1 MVKKTPS
8 PAKLRELVMQA
19 LYQKEMTGSSNTVL
33 IKQFKQNYKNLNLNN
48 FETYL
53 KEIKNNILDID
64 STINKHTN
72 INIDQISKIELAI
85 LKQAIYEIKNSNLDK
100 PVIIS
105 EAIRLAK
112 RFGQDSSHKFVNA
125 LLDKADN

>member
-19 LYQKEMTGSSNTVL
+19 LYQKEMTGSSNTDL
-33 IKQFKQNYKNLNLNN
+33 IKQFKQNYKNLNLKD

-53 KEIKNNILDID
+53 KEIKQNILDID
-64 STINKHTN
+64 SIINKHTN
-72 INIDQISKIELAI
+72 INIEQISKIELAI
-85 LKQAIYEIKNSNLDK
+85 LKQAIYEMKNSSLDK
-100 PVIIS
+100 PIIIS

-125 LLDKADN
+125 LLDKAAN

>member
-19 LYQKEMTGSSNTVL
+19 LYQKEMTGSSNTDL
-33 IKQFKQNYKNLNLNN
+33 IKQFKQNNKNLNLKN

-53 KEIKNNILDID
+53 KEIKKNSLDID
-64 STINKHTN
+64 SIIEKHTN
-72 INIDQISKIELAI
+72 INIEQISKIELAI

-100 PVIIS
+100 PIIIS

-125 LLDKADN
+125 LLDKAVN

>member
-19 LYQKEMTGSSNTVL
+19 LYQKEMTGSSNTDL
-33 IKQFKQNYKNLNLNN
+33 IKQFKQNYKSLNLKN

-53 KEIKNNILDID
+53 KEIKKNILDID
-64 STINKHTN
+64 STIDKHTN

-85 LKQAIYEIKNSNLDK
+85 LKQAIYELSLIH
-100 PVIIS
+100 I
-105 EAIRLAK
+105 
-112 RFGQDSSHKFVNA
+112 
-125 LLDKADN
+125 

>member
-19 LYQKEMTGSSNTVL
+19 LYQKEMTGSSNTDL
-33 IKQFKQNYKNLNLNN
+33 IKQFKQNYKNLNLKD

-53 KEIKNNILDID
+53 KEIKQNILDID
-64 STINKHTN
+64 SIIDKHTN

-85 LKQAIYEIKNSNLDK
+85 LKQAIYEMKNSNLDK
-100 PVIIS
+100 PIIIS

-125 LLDKADN
+125 LLDKAAN

>member
-19 LYQKEMTGSSNTVL
+19 LYQKEMTGSSNTDLV
-33 IKQFKQNYKNLNLNN
+33 KQFKQNYKNLNLKN
-48 FETYL
+48 FETCL
-53 KEIKNNILDID
+53 KEIKRNILDID
-64 STINKHTN
+64 SMIEKHTN
-72 INIDQISKIELAI
+72 IDFDQISKIELAI
-85 LKQAIYEIKNSNLDK
+85 LKQAIYEIRNSDLDK
-100 PVIIS
+100 PIIIS

-125 LLDKADN
+125 LLDKAAN

>member
-19 LYQKEMTGSSNTVL
+19 LYQKEMTGSSNTDL
-33 IKQFKQNYKNLNLNN
+33 IKQFKQNYKNLNLKD

-53 KEIKNNILDID
+53 KEIKQNILEID
-64 STINKHTN
+64 SIIDKHTN

-85 LKQAIYEIKNSNLDK
+85 LKQAIYEMKNSNLDK
-100 PVIIS
+100 PIIIS

-125 LLDKADN
+125 LLDKAAN

>member
-19 LYQKEMTGSSNTVL
+19 LYQKEKTGSSNTDL
-33 IKQFKQNYKNLNLNN
+33 IKQFKQNYKDLNLKD

-53 KEIKNNILDID
+53 KEIKQNILDID
-64 STINKHTN
+64 SIIDKHTN

-85 LKQAIYEIKNSNLDK
+85 LKQAIYEMKNSNLDK
-100 PVIIS
+100 PIIIS

-125 LLDKADN
+125 LLDKAAN

>member
-1 MVKKTPS
+1 
-8 PAKLRELVMQA
+8 MQA
-19 LYQKEMTGSSNTVL
+19 LYQKEMTGSSNTDL
-33 IKQFKQNYKNLNLNN
+33 IKQFKQNYKSLNLKN

-53 KEIKNNILDID
+53 KEIKKNILDID
-64 STINKHTN
+64 STIDKHTN
-72 INIDQISKIELAI
+72 INMDQISKIELAI

-125 LLDKADN
+125 LLDKAAN

>member
-19 LYQKEMTGSSNTVL
+19 LYQKEMTGSSNTDL
-33 IKQFKQNYKNLNLNN
+33 IKQFKQNYKSLNLKN

-53 KEIKNNILDID
+53 KEIKKNILDID
-64 STINKHTN
+64 STIDKHTN

-105 EAIRLAK
+105 EAITLAK

-125 LLDKADN
+125 LLDKAAN

>member
-19 LYQKEMTGSSNTVL
+19 LYQKEMTGSSNTDL
-33 IKQFKQNYKNLNLNN
+33 IKQFKQNYKSLNLKN

-53 KEIKNNILDID
+53 KEIKKNILDID
-64 STINKHTN
+64 STIDKHTN

-85 LKQAIYEIKNSNLDK
+85 LKQAIYEIKNSSLDK

-125 LLDKADN
+125 LLDKAVN

>member
-19 LYQKEMTGSSNTVL
+19 LYQKEMTGSSNTDL
-33 IKQFKQNYKNLNLNN
+33 IKQFKQNYKSLNLKD

-53 KEIKNNILDID
+53 KEIKQNILDID
-64 STINKHTN
+64 SIINKHTN

-85 LKQAIYEIKNSNLDK
+85 LKQAIYEMKNSSLDK
-100 PVIIS
+100 PIIIS

-125 LLDKADN
+125 LLDKAAN